1 MTKSGQVPHEADYYY
16 RKAVHSQHKESP
28 EKILEYFDRAIAAH
42 PEYALAWNEKA
53 NFLDYLG
60 KCEDAIKCYD
70 RALTLD
76 PELSEAWFNKGLT
89 LKKMWREDEAVACL
103 HKGID
108 CACGR

>member
-60 KCEDAIKCYD
+60 KCEDAITCYD

-89 LKKMWREDEAVACL
+89 LKKMGRENEAVACL